1 MIKPYKKRR
10 QEYDGDR
17 EAPGLERVVKREN
30 PGQEP
35 TITIDIADG
44 PAIPRPND
52 PGLYSAWKFVM
63 VAVPCLLLFL
73 TTYDR
78 LAALLASA
86 LPESPDGMYAF
97 LKDVA
102 EKGNNYRDFFFFMPD
117 GLAVTF
123 QITIYSIGVALVL
136 GVITGLCRISKIR
149 IVNFTASVYV
159 EVVRGIPLLVQLFYI
174 YYAIGHLVTVPPMV
188 TAVSAISFCYGA
200 YMGEVVRS
208 GIEAIDRGQREAAMS
223 LGFTPFQTMI
233 YVILPQAI
241 RTILPP
247 IGNEFIAM
255 LKDSSMVSI
264 VAVPDIMRRARE
276 FASTSFAYFE
286 AYTTV
291 TLVYLFMTLLL
302 SKLVSISETRMGKNE
317 RR

>member
-1 MIKPYKKRR
+1 MTKPYKKRR
-10 QEYDGDR
+10 
-17 EAPGLERVVKREN
+17 LERALAGESSGR
-30 PGQEP
+30 EP
-35 TITIDIADG
+35 TITIDIGDG
-44 PAIPRPND
+44 PAIPRPAD

-73 TTYDR
+73 TTYDK
-78 LAALLASA
+78 LAGCIVSLW
-86 LPESPDGMYAF
+86 PESSVY
-97 LKDVA
+97 LKDIA

-136 GVITGLCRISKIR
+136 GIITGLCRISKIR
-149 IVNFTASVYV
+149 IVNFSASVYV

-188 TAVSAISFCYGA
+188 TAVSAIGFCYGA

-223 LGFTPFQTMI
+223 LGLTPFQAMI
-233 YVILPQAI
+233 HVILPQAI

-302 SKLVSISETRMGKNE
+302 SKLVSITEIHMGKNE

>member
-1 MIKPYKKRR
+1 MIKPFKRR
-10 QEYDGDR
+10 RLER
-17 EAPGLERVVKREN
+17 LERVVNRDD

-35 TITIDIADG
+35 SITIAIADG
-44 PAIPRPND
+44 PAIPRPED

-78 LAALLASA
+78 LAAFLMSFLA
-86 LPESPDGMYAF
+86 ESEGGLYAS
-97 LKDVA
+97 LKAAA
-102 EKGNNYRDFFFFMPD
+102 EGGNNYRDFFFFMPD

-123 QITIYSIGVALVL
+123 QITIYSIIATLPL
-136 GVITGLCRISKIR
+136 GIITGLCRVSRIR

-159 EVVRGIPLLVQLFYI
+159 EVVRGIPLFVQLFYI
-174 YYAIGHLVTVPPMV
+174 YYAIGGLLPLSPMV
-188 TAVSAISFCYGA
+188 TAISAISFCYGA

-208 GIEAIDRGQREAAMS
+208 GIEAIDRGQREAALS

-233 YVILPQAI
+233 HVILPQAV

-255 LKDSSMVSI
+255 LKDSSMVSV

-276 FASTSFAYFE
+276 FASTSFSYFE
-286 AYTTV
+286 ALTTV
-291 TLVYLFMTLLL
+291 ALVYLFMTLLL
-302 SKLVSISETRMGKNE
+302 SKLLSIAEIHLGKNE